1 MTYNSLTRKIGMLLW
16 WCEEEL
22 HHLLTPNEGN
32 TMSSSLDKKSKKII
46 RQYARVMF
54 DQAVERCRTHY
65 RMPKDWDPLL
75 KTRFAHGSSWADG
88 DGILLSFQFEPDD
101 LVNGGRYWDA
111 PEYTHIKD
119 REHIGS
125 FMTKDWRVVVK
136 SLIAH
141 ELAHN
146 IDWIKTPHKV
156 WKRAHKGNGDGSHGR
171 SWQDRYLW
179 ITLHAWEDSRR
190 IPTNRCLGTGI

>member
-1 MTYNSLTRKIGMLLW
+1 MLLW
-16 WCEEEL
+16 WCEDEL

-32 TMSSSLDKKSKKII
+32 TMPSSLDKKSKKVI

-65 RMPKDWDPLL
+65 RMPNDWDPFL
-75 KTRFAHGSSWADG
+75 KIRFNKSFSWANE
-88 DGILLSFQFEPDD
+88 DGILLSFQFEPDN
-101 LVNGGRYWDA
+101 LVNSGRYWDA
-111 PEYTHIKD
+111 PEYKHIKKD
-119 REHIGS
+119 PVIGS

-146 IDWIKTPHKV
+146 VDLTKNPEIMYR
-156 WKRAHKGNGDGSHGR
+156 RAYKGNGDGHHGR
-171 SWQDRYLW
+171 TWQNRYRW
-179 ITLHAWEDSRR
+179 ITLNAWEDSVK
-190 IPTNRCLGTGI
+190 IPTNRDLD